1 MDLALRIVP
10 VSANFQ
16 SFISMAEAGGQCYM
30 ASSVMTSQE
39 LASYF
44 KPSLCIFDLKATN
57 KRDALAEMVEAV
69 CADRDIRDRG
79 LILEMLLNRESLGST
94 AIGKGVAFPHGRTLA
109 VRELYIVFARS
120 AAGLDFDSVDRKP
133 THVIFLIIAPPQDRD
148 NLYLQVLGRVVDL
161 IKDDASRERIAA
173 ARGFDELKVI
183 IEGQGL

>member
-1 MDLALRIVP
+1 
-10 VSANFQ
+10 
-16 SFISMAEAGGQCYM
+16 M

-44 KPSLCIFDLKATN
+44 RDSLCIFDLKATN
-57 KRDALAEMVEAV
+57 KREALAEMVEAV

-109 VRELYIVFARS
+109 VRDLHIVFARS

-133 THVIFLIIAPPQDRD
+133 THIFFLIIAPPQDRD
-148 NLYLQVLGRVVDL
+148 NVYLQVLGRVVDL
-161 IKDDASRERIAA
+161 IKDETSRERIASA
-173 ARGFDELKVI
+173 QNFNELKVI